1 MTNNFTLTQK
11 NVTWELALQHYFCMI
26 KHFTTMALHCPA
38 ALLSAIV
45 LLKTVHASTVCLTG
59 YHAPSLYHQYCCLPA
74 NNGNT
79 IKLRENNH
87 VKIIVCPTAGLPKTL
102 CNSLGIYNHHSCS
115 EVLES
120 FPNATSGYYNIT
132 HSNGSIVSVYCDME
146 GSNCDGNGG
155 WMRVGYIN
163 GTSFSI

>member
-1 MTNNFTLTQK
+1 M
-11 NVTWELALQHYFCMI
+11 TWELALQHYFCMI

-79 IKLRENNH
+79 IKLRENNR
-87 VKIIVCPTAGLPKTL
+87 VKIVVCPTAGLPRWPVQM
-102 CNSLGIYNHHSCS
+102 CCCMVAIFS
-115 EVLES
+115 EKSTCYVKSDITDFL
-120 FPNATSGYYNIT
+120 NALIFFDYVYLQS
-132 HSNGSIVSVYCDME
+132 VSV
-146 GSNCDGNGG
+146 SLANF
-155 WMRVGYIN
+155 
-163 GTSFSI
+163 TSIAFQK